1 MAGINFTKMQGLG
14 NDFVI
19 LDYDEFVN
27 ANKSAEELAVKLCD
41 RNFGVGADGLI
52 IVNPNTKDTDIGWF
66 FYNSDGSIA
75 QMCGNGMRCFARYV
89 WDKRLVSKKEF
100 SVETKAGVIVPKI
113 ISENE
118 VRVNM
123 GKPILNC
130 SDIPCTAQNN
140 LNIVY
145 ETMGKKFLLNAVSM
159 GNPHCVIFVN
169 ENSQKLAREIGPLI
183 ECAEIFPEK
192 TNVEFIEI
200 ISRNSIKLDVW
211 ERGCGITLA
220 CGTGACASTVAGIL
234 NGFLDNEVMVQL
246 PGGMLKIEWLGN
258 KNNTNEN
265 VYMTG
270 KAEYSF
276 VGTFVNIC

>member
-1 MAGINFTKMQGLG
+1 MSEIKFTKMQGLG

-19 LDYDEFVN
+19 LDYDEFV
-27 ANKSAEELAVKLCD
+27 KSGKKPEELAIKLCD
-41 RNFGVGADGLI
+41 RKFGIGADGLI
-52 IVNPNTKDTDIGWF
+52 IVNPNTKNTDIGWF
-66 FYNSDGSIA
+66 FYNSDGTVA

-89 WDKRLVSKKEF
+89 WDKKLVDKKEF
-100 SVETKAGVIVPKI
+100 SVETKAGTIVPKI
-113 ISENE
+113 ISDSE

-123 GKPILNC
+123 GKPILEC
-130 SDIPCTAQNN
+130 FKIPCLADNN

-145 ETMGKKFLLNAVSM
+145 ETRGKKFLLNAVSM
-159 GNPHCVIFVN
+159 GNPHCVIFVK
-169 ENSQKLAREIGPLI
+169 ENSKKLALEVGPEI

-200 ISRNSIKLDVW
+200 LSRNAIKLDVW

-234 NGFLDNEVMVQL
+234 NGFLDNEVMVHL
-246 PGGMLKIEWLGN
+246 PGGVLKIEWAGSR
-258 KNNTNEN
+258 NNTEEN

-270 KAEYSF
+270 RADYSF